1 MAGHCGA
8 KTRAGGQCKAPAMK
22 NGRCRVHGGSSTG
35 PKTPDNANAAK
46 PGSIYSKFLTDDERA
61 DYEGLTLGGVDHEL
75 RLTRIRLARAL
86 EAEHKAA
93 GLPELD
99 EVTENDGGGEYVA
112 RETRKSKVRDYNTL
126 IDRLTARIES
136 LERTRKTLED
146 EGGPGGQ
153 DVEGFEVV
161 PYGDHPAE

>member
-1 MAGHCGA
+1 MAKHCGA
-8 KTRAGGQCKAPAMK
+8 KTRAGGQCRAPAMK

-35 PKTPDNANAAK
+35 PKTPATT
-46 PGSIYSKFLTDDERA
+46 PGSIYSKFLTEDERA

-86 EAEHKAA
+86 DAERKAA
-93 GLPELD
+93 GQPELE
-99 EVTENDGGGEYVA
+99 EVTENDGGGAPVP
-112 RETRKSKVRDYNTL
+112 RETRKSKVRDYVTI

-136 LERTRKTLED
+136 LERTRKSLEG

-161 PYGDHPAE
+161 PYGDHPTE